1 VAGLR
6 GLFGGVPL
14 EGLEDGL
21 NAVASGMAGWDHEA
35 YPVRSSGSLTL
46 LAVDTPPVPEPGT
59 LLLLM
64 SGLTCLVLRRRK

>member
-1 VAGLR
+1 VAGLS

-35 YPVRSSGSLTL
+35 YRVRSSGSLTL

-59 LLLLM
+59 LLLLV